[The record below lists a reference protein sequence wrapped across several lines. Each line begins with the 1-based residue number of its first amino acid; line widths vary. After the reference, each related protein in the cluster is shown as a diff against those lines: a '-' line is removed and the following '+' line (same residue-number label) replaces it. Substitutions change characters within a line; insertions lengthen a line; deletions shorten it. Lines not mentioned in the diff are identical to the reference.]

1 MSIKEQ
7 LQEIN
12 MEISKMTT
20 DIEYNI
26 VVNRVKT
33 LGKQYKELYDKD
45 KSNAEVKE
53 VYKTLI
59 KITEILKTK
68 KNSMIAAP
76 APLPPPSGPP
86 SRDINDKLKEP
97 IEPQEEVQHMKEA
110 RDMGEEVNP
119 ELEPKQSV
127 ENIQKSDVVSNEMDV
142 DNLSDTPIPI
152 EQINFKKMSWNILD
166 TYFKS
171 NPNHLVN
178 HHLDSYNQFV
188 SVGIKKIFMEN
199 NPLKYIENTN
209 EEIQNPNII
218 LLYNGGKDGNKIY
231 FGKPTIYDDKNV
243 HYMYPN
249 EARLRNMT
257 YGFTIHYDVDVDI
270 FVYKGDDKEPIK
282 ITKTIPNVFL
292 GRFPIM
298 VNSTLCILSG
308 LSKDIKYN
316 MGECR
321 QDYGG
326 YFIIDGKEKVII
338 PEEKFADNMISV
350 KELKNDLYSHS
361 VEVRSV
367 SEDSS
372 KPKRVVAVKIVAPTD
387 TYTNNQFV
395 VVLPNVRKPIPL
407 FIVMRALGIISDK
420 DIIKTCLLDFDKYK
434 SYIDLFI
441 PCVHDANYVF
451 DQVSA
456 IKFISTFVKN
466 KSVNIVLN
474 ILVNYFLPHIGDSN
488 FIDKAYY
495 LGYMVKKLLQVYAK
509 EEPPTDRDSFICK
522 RIDLSGIML
531 YDLFTEF
538 YGIQIKSILLHID
551 KAYNEDKNIGLYQ
564 ENFEK
569 IMDNSTYYY
578 NERIVEMGFKKAFKG
593 NWGSQAYTKKVGVV
607 QDLNRLSWFTVFSQ
621 LRKSNLPMP
630 AGVKI
635 TKPRLLHP
643 TQWGYIDILDCPE
656 GQDIGFQK
664 HLAITASVTS
674 GTSGISMV
682 EWMRSIFSIN
692 SILESTPEYLA
703 NTTKIF
709 INGRWIG
716 NTGDPMYMLNKLKLY
731 KRNGILPIFTSIS
744 FRYKYKELYIYTDNG
759 RVIRPCYYITNDK
772 PSYLRK
778 GIVDLINNWDKLI
791 TGFGKKLISKYNS
804 LDNVLYNPNDLYST
818 PTDEYLYQ
826 YRSILEYIDVSEEDT
841 ALIAITPNKL
851 IHSKWYTNVEI
862 DPSVILGLMGNC
874 IIFPQCNPL
883 PRNNFSGSQ
892 SRQAVSIY
900 NTNFQNRIDKM
911 GVLLNYGQIPLVKSR
926 YLQYINQEQIP
937 YGMNCIVAIMSYTG
951 YNVEDSIIFNE
962 GSIKRGLFRTSYY
975 SMYEDREDNSQISG
989 ENNSMFANILSRNVV
1004 NTKMGYDY
1012 SKLDEYGLIREGET
1026 VDDKTIVIGKIKIG
1040 LDGKEYDDSVKT
1052 KKGQLGVVDKSFM
1065 SEGESGNK
1073 IAKIRI
1079 REERIPAIGDKFAS
1093 RSGQKGTLGII
1104 LPEKDMPYTSQ
1115 GIKPDLI
1122 INPHALPS
1130 RMTIGQLIESLLGK
1144 MCSYYGG
1151 FGDCTAFGTMGTN
1164 ITTFGKYV
1172 QNIDSPHI
1180 DHHRDPDKDVAYSS
1194 PHMDD
1199 YKKDLQTIGFHST
1212 GNQLLYNGINGEQLE
1227 SNIFIGTNYYMR
1239 LKHMVK
1245 DKINYR
1251 AQGPL
1256 NFLTRQSVHGRANDG
1271 GLRIG
1276 EMERDSI
1283 ITHGLS
1289 SFLKESF
1296 MLRGDSYQIAVCNKT
1311 GLIAIYNPSNNLM
1324 LSPSL
1329 DGPVQFKMDIT
1340 TEDITINNTTK
1351 FGRSFSIVTIPYSLK
1366 LFIQELQVMGIQVRI
1381 ITDKNINRLDSLS
1394 YSDNIIKLTSSL
1406 DLYNDLHRHK
1416 HTISKYVDEYRQQ
1429 RFKSIT
1435 NTKK

>member
-7 LQEIN
+7 LREIN
-12 MEISKMTT
+12 MDISKMTT
-20 DIEYNI
+20 ELEYNNI
-26 VVNRVKT
+26 VNRVKT
-33 LGKQYKELYDKD
+33 LGKQYKELYDKE
-45 KSNAEVKE
+45 KSNVEVKE
-53 VYKTLI
+53 VYKSLI

-68 KNSMIAAP
+68 KSIITKDKEVNT
-76 APLPPPSGPP
+76 
-86 SRDINDKLKEP
+86 DTKDKLKEP
-97 IEPQEEVQHMKEA
+97 VEPHEEVEHLKEA
-110 RDMGEEVNP
+110 RDMGEPVNP
-119 ELEPKQSV
+119 PVDEPGTS
-127 ENIQKSDVVSNEMDV
+127 EMGV
-142 DNLSDTPIPI
+142 DHLTEIEVPI
-152 EQINFKKMSWNILD
+152 EYQNFKKMSWSILD

-171 NPNHLVN
+171 NPTHLVN
-178 HHLDSYNQFV
+178 HHLDSYNLFV
-188 SVGIKKIFMEN
+188 SVGIQKIFMEN
-199 NPLKYIENTN
+199 NPLKFIENTS

-231 FGKPTIYDDKNV
+231 YGKPTIYDDKNV

-257 YGFTIHYDVDVDI
+257 YGFTIHYDVDVEI
-270 FVYKGDDKEPIK
+270 FIYKGTGKEPVK
-282 ITKTIPNVFL
+282 ITKTIPNIFL

-298 VNSTLCILSG
+298 INSTLCILNG

-338 PEEKFADNMISV
+338 PEEKFADNMISI
-350 KELKNDLYSHS
+350 KELKDEMYSHS

-372 KPKRVVAVKIVAPTD
+372 KPKRVVAVKMVAPTD
-387 TYTNNQFV
+387 KYTNNQLV
-395 VVLPNVRKPIPL
+395 VVVPNVRKPIPL

-420 DIIKTCLLDFDKYK
+420 DIIKTCLLDFAKYE

-456 IKFISTFVKN
+456 IKYISTFVKN

-474 ILVNYFLPHIGDSN
+474 ILINYFLPHIGDSN

-495 LGYMVKKLLQVYAK
+495 LGYMVKRLLQVYVK
-509 EEPPTDRDSFICK
+509 EETPTDRDSFLYK

-538 YGIQIKSILLHID
+538 YGIQIKSILLNID
-551 KAYNEDKNIGLYQ
+551 KAYNEDKNIGIYQ

-569 IMDNSTYYY
+569 IMDNSHYYY
-578 NERIVEMGFKKAFKG
+578 NERIVELGFKRAFKG

-630 AGVKI
+630 AGIKI
-635 TKPRLLHP
+635 TKPRLLHSS
-643 TQWGYIDILDCPE
+643 QWGYIDILDCPE

-674 GTSGISMV
+674 GTSGIGMF
-682 EWMRSIFSIN
+682 EWLRNIFNIHSII
-692 SILESTPEYLA
+692 ESTPEYLA

-709 INGRWIG
+709 INGKWVG
-716 NTGDPMYMLNKLKLY
+716 NTDDPMYMLTKLKLY

-744 FRYKYKELYIYTDNG
+744 FRYKYKELYIYTDYG
-759 RVIRPCYYITNDK
+759 RVIRPCYHITNDK

-778 GIVDLINNWDKLI
+778 GIVELINNWDKLI
-791 TGFGKKLISKYNS
+791 SGFGKKRVNKYNS
-804 LDNVLYNPNDLYST
+804 LDSILYNPNELYYK
-818 PTDEYLYQ
+818 PTDEYLHQ
-826 YRSILEYIDVSEEDT
+826 HRSILEYIDVSEEET
-841 ALIAITPNKL
+841 ALIAITPSNLSK
-851 IHSKWYTNVEI
+851 SKWYTHVEI

-911 GVLLNYGQIPLVKSR
+911 GVILNYGQIPLVKSR

-989 ENNSMFANILSRNVV
+989 GEDSIFANILSRNVV

-1012 SKLDEYGLIREGET
+1012 SKLDEYGLIREGEI

-1052 KKGQLGVVDKSFM
+1052 KKGQLGIVDRSFM

-1104 LPEKDMPYTSQ
+1104 LPEKDMPFTSQ

-1144 MCSYYGG
+1144 MSSNYGG
-1151 FGDCTAFGTMGTN
+1151 FGDCTAFGTMGNN

-1180 DHHRDPDKDVAYSS
+1180 NNVKNVEYTT
-1194 PHMDD
+1194 PHIDD
-1199 YKKDLQTIGFHST
+1199 YKNDLQKIGFHSS
-1212 GNQLLYNGINGEQLE
+1212 GNQLLYNGINGQQLE
-1227 SNIFIGTNYYMR
+1227 SNIFIGVNYYMR

-1296 MLRGDSYQIAVCNKT
+1296 MLRGDAYQIAVCNKT

-1351 FGRSFSIVTIPYSLK
+1351 FGRSFSLVNIPYSLK
-1366 LFIQELQVMGIQVRI
+1366 LFIQELQIMGIQVRI
-1381 ITDKNINRLDSLS
+1381 ITDKNINRLDSLA
-1394 YSDNIIKLTSSL
+1394 YSDNIIKLTSSF
-1406 DLYNDLHRHK
+1406 DLYNDLQRHK
-1416 HTISKYVDEYRQQ
+1416 DTISKYVDEYRQQ
-1429 RFKSIT
+1429 RFNAT
-1435 NTKK
+1435 TKK

>member
-12 MEISKMTT
+12 HDISKMTT
-20 DIEYNI
+20 ESEYNNI
-26 VVNRVKT
+26 VNRVKI
-33 LGKQYKELYDKD
+33 LGKQYKELYETD
-45 KSNAEVKE
+45 KSNKE
-53 VYKTLI
+53 FKVIYKSLI
-59 KITEILKTK
+59 NITEVLKNK
-68 KNSMIAAP
+68 KNTIIKDKIINIDS
-76 APLPPPSGPP
+76 
-86 SRDINDKLKEP
+86 DIIKDKLKEP
-97 IEPQEEVQHMKEA
+97 IEPQKALQQIKED
-110 RDMGEEVNP
+110 REIEKEKLQP
-119 ELEPKQSV
+119 
-127 ENIQKSDVVSNEMDV
+127 NEKVRSESSSIIKRHDDIVDSKEMNV
-142 DNLSDTPIPI
+142 DNLMDEVVPI
-152 EQINFKKMSWNILD
+152 EQLKFKEMSWSVLD

-188 SVGIKKIFMEN
+188 TIGIKKIFMEN
-199 NPLKYIENTN
+199 NPLKFIENTS

-218 LLYNGGKDGNKIY
+218 LLYNGGKDGNNIY
-231 FGKPTIYDDKNV
+231 YGKPTIYDDKNV

-257 YGFTIHYDVDVDI
+257 YGFTVHYDVHVEIYIYNEVDKKPT
-270 FVYKGDDKEPIK
+270 V
-282 ITKTIPNVFL
+282 ITKTIPNIFL

-298 VNSTLCILSG
+298 VNSTLCILNG
-308 LSKDIKYN
+308 LSKEIRYN
-316 MGECR
+316 MGECK

-338 PEEKFADNMISV
+338 PEEKFADNMIYV
-350 KELKNDLYSHS
+350 KEMKDDVYSHS

-372 KPKRVVAVKIVAPTD
+372 KPKRSVSVKIVTPSTK
-387 TYTNNQFV
+387 YTNNQLMV
-395 VVLPNVRKPIPL
+395 VIPNVRNPIPL
-407 FIVMRALGIISDK
+407 FIVMRALGVISDK
-420 DIIKTCLLDFDKYK
+420 DIIKTCLLDLNKYK
-434 SYIDLFI
+434 TYIDLFI

-456 IKFISTFVKN
+456 IKYISTFVKN

-495 LGYMVKKLLQVYAK
+495 LGYMVKKLLQVYVN
-509 EEPPTDRDSFICK
+509 EEKATDRDSFLYK
-522 RIDLSGIML
+522 RLDLSGIML
-531 YDLFTEF
+531 YNLFTEF
-538 YGIQIKSILLHID
+538 YNIQIKSILLNID
-551 KAYNEDKNIGLYQ
+551 KAYNEDKTIGLYR

-569 IMDNSTYYY
+569 IMDNGNHYY
-578 NERIVEMGFKKAFKG
+578 NERLVEQGFKKAFKG
-593 NWGSQAYTKKVGVV
+593 NWGSQAYTKKIGVV
-607 QDLNRLSWFTVFSQ
+607 QDLNRLSWFTVFCQ

-630 AGVKI
+630 AGIKI

-643 TQWGYIDILDCPE
+643 SQWGYIDILDCPE
-656 GQDIGFQK
+656 GADIGFQK

-674 GTSGISMV
+674 GTSGLSIFN
-682 EWMRSIFSIN
+682 WMRNNFSIN
-692 SILESTPEYLA
+692 AIVESTPEYLA

-709 INGRWIG
+709 INGKWVG
-716 NTGDPMYMLNKLKLY
+716 NTDEPIYMLNKLKLY
-731 KRNGILPIFTSIS
+731 KRTGIIPIFTSIS
-744 FRYKYKELYIYTDNG
+744 FRYKTKELYIYTDSG
-759 RVIRPCYYITNDK
+759 RLIRPCYYVINNK

-778 GIVDLINNWDKLI
+778 GIVDLITSWDKII
-791 TGFGKKLISKYNS
+791 TGFGKKIISKYNY
-804 LDNVLYNPNDLYST
+804 LDNILYNPTELYST
-818 PTDEYLYQ
+818 PTDAYLYQ
-826 YRSILEYIDVSEEDT
+826 HRSILEYIDVSEEDS
-841 ALIAITPNKL
+841 ALIALNPGKL
-851 IHSKWYTNVEI
+851 MQSKWYTNVEI

-892 SRQAVSIY
+892 SRQAVSLY

-911 GVLLNYGQIPLVKSR
+911 GVILNYGQVPLVKSR

-937 YGMNCIVAIMSYTG
+937 YGMNCIVAIMSYTC
-951 YNVEDSIIFNE
+951 YNVEDSIIFNA

-975 SMYEDREDNSQISG
+975 SMYEDREDNSKISG
-989 ENNSMFANILSRNVV
+989 GEDSIFANILSRNVV

-1052 KKGQLGVVDKSFM
+1052 KKGQLGTVDKSFM

-1079 REERIPAIGDKFAS
+1079 IEERIPAIGDKFAS

-1104 LPEKDMPYTSQ
+1104 LPEKDIPYTST

-1144 MCSYYGG
+1144 MCSNYGG
-1151 FGDCTAFGTMGTN
+1151 FGDCTAFGTSGSN
-1164 ITTFGKYV
+1164 VTTFGKYV
-1172 QNIDSPHI
+1172 QNMDSHDVDNASIDYSKSHI
-1180 DHHRDPDKDVAYSS
+1180 N
-1194 PHMDD
+1194 D
-1199 YKKDLQTIGFHST
+1199 YKNDLQNIGFNST
-1212 GNQLLYNGINGEQLE
+1212 GNQLLYNGMTGEQLE
-1227 SNIFIGTNYYMR
+1227 SDIFIGVNYYMR

-1251 AQGPL
+1251 SKGPI
-1256 NFLTRQSVHGRANDG
+1256 NFLTKQSVHGRANEG

-1276 EMERDSI
+1276 EMERDAI

-1289 SFLKESF
+1289 SFLKESY
-1296 MLRGDSYQIAVCNKT
+1296 MLRADAYQIAVCNKT
-1311 GLIAIYNPSNNLM
+1311 GLLAIYNPSNNLL
-1324 LSPSL
+1324 LSPNL

-1351 FGRSFSIVTIPYSLK
+1351 FGRSFSIVDIPYSLK

-1381 ITDKNINRLDSLS
+1381 ITDKNINKLDSLS
-1394 YSDNIIKLTSSL
+1394 YSDNIIKLTSSM
-1406 DLYNDLHRHK
+1406 DLYNDLQSHK
-1416 HTISKYVDEYRQQ
+1416 HTITKYVDEYRQT

-1435 NTKK
+1435 NKK